1 MEGNGIPQ
9 TPIVIFDEF
18 LVAQEWQQ
26 LVDYTLSREPEFTYT
41 QVIGGEGEGRVDHK
55 YRRSRVLY
63 DLGSFHQLFADRLM
77 AFLPHVL
84 ARLNFPS
91 FPVSHM
97 EIQLTGTS
105 NGEFFRMHAD
115 NDAGQVSG
123 RTLTFVYFFHRE
135 PLGFAGGE
143 LKIHDTI
150 RNNGHAT
157 TNGVYRLIHPLQNQV
172 VLFDSSN
179 LHEIMPV
186 RCDSGQFA
194 DSRFTVNGW
203 FHR

>member
-1 MEGNGIPQ
+1 MEGSGIPQ

-18 LVAQEWQQ
+18 LAAQEWRS
-26 LVDYTLSREPEFTYT
+26 LVDYTLSHEPEFTQT
-41 QVIGGEGEGRVDHK
+41 QVIGGEGEGRVDHQ

-63 DLGSFHQLFADRLM
+63 DLGPFHQLFTDRLM
-77 AFLPHVL
+77 TFLPHAL
-84 ARLNFPS
+84 ARLNFPP

-97 EIQLTGTS
+97 EIQLTGTNNS
-105 NGEFFRMHAD
+105 EFFRMHSD
-115 NDAGQVSG
+115 NDAGQVTG

-150 RNNGHAT
+150 RNNGQVTA
-157 TNGVYRLIHPLQNQV
+157 NGVHRLVYPLQNQV
-172 VLFDSSN
+172 ILFDSRN
-179 LHEIMPV
+179 LHEIQPV
-186 RCDSGQFA
+186 RCDSDEFA